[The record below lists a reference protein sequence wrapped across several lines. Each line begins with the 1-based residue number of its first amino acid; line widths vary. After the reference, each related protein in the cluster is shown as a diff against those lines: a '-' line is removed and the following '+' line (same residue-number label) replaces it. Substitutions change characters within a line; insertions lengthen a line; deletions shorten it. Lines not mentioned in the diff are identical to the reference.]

1 MTASRDDLDGRDG
14 PASAPPVDAPSWGS
28 ASEPAAGLTGL
39 PGNPGFLSP
48 GIPAFAVRDRR
59 GRAVVETPLSPRA
72 QSRYLTWLV
81 LGSGA
86 LVAVV
91 AGAALTLLAGRL
103 LGAGALPGGRPAPWW
118 LVVALAVVAL
128 PACVLLL
135 GVHTVAL
142 GASGSARVA
151 SRLTWAT
158 ALLGVALGVGTVV
171 GLDLADVAHP
181 LARDLEFEPLLALAC
196 VAVGALAWGVVAV
209 LATAAAQLEARAVQ
223 ERLRALR
230 RDGVRTPG
238 SLVDRRYLGSWT
250 DDGRPR
256 FDATVAY
263 GPPGAERSVEV
274 LLVAPPDRVPLP
286 GAPVVVVHDVQD
298 EPDAADLPA
307 PGRGGSGGA
316 PGRWLDALVLVE
328 LDQSR
333 TVSYDPDVGAFA
345 RDESPSVS

>member
-1 MTASRDDLDGRDG
+1 MTTSRDHDG
-14 PASAPPVDAPSWGS
+14 PTAAVPADVPDWGS
-28 ASEPAAGLTGL
+28 ATGPAAEPTGL

-48 GIPAFAVRDRR
+48 GVPALAVRDRH

-72 QSRYLTWLV
+72 QTRYLARLV

-91 AGAALTLLAGRL
+91 AGTTLTLLAGHL
-103 LGAGALPGGRPAPWW
+103 LGPGALPGGRTAPWW
-118 LVVALAVVAL
+118 LVVALVAVAL

-158 ALLGVALGVGTVV
+158 ALLAVALGVGTVV

-181 LARDLEFEPLLALAC
+181 LARDLELEPLLALAC
-196 VAVGALAWGVVAV
+196 VSVGALAWGVVAV
-209 LATAAAQLEARAVQ
+209 LSTTEAQIEARAVQ
-223 ERLRALR
+223 ERLRVLR

-238 SLVDRRYLGSWT
+238 SLVDRRYQGSWT

-256 FDATVAY
+256 FDATVTY

-274 LLVAPPDRVPLP
+274 LLVAPQDRVPLP
-286 GAPVVVVHDVQD
+286 GAPVVVVHEVRDDADV
-298 EPDAADLPA
+298 AAPGPA
-307 PGRGGSGGA
+307 PRGRGGRRD
-316 PGRWLDALVLVE
+316 PNRWILDLVLVE

-333 TVSYDPDVGAFA
+333 PVHYDPDVAAFA
-345 RDESPSVS
+345 KEASSSGS

>member
-1 MTASRDDLDGRDG
+1 MTASRDHDGRTAAA
-14 PASAPPVDAPSWGS
+14 PADVPDWGS
-28 ASEPAAGLTGL
+28 AAEPATDATGL

-48 GIPAFAVRDRR
+48 GVPAFAVRDRR

-72 QSRYLTWLV
+72 QTRYLVRLV

-91 AGAALTLLAGRL
+91 VGPALTLLAGHL
-103 LGAGALPGGRPAPWW
+103 LGPGALPGGRPAPWW
-118 LVVALAVVAL
+118 LVLALAVVAL

-158 ALLGVALGVGTVV
+158 VLLAVALGVGAVV
-171 GLDLADVAHP
+171 GLDLAGVAHP
-181 LARDLEFEPLLALAC
+181 LARDLELEPLLALAC

-209 LATAAAQLEARAVQ
+209 LSTAEAQLEARAVQ

-238 SLVDRRYLGSWT
+238 SLLDRRYQGSWT

-256 FDATVAY
+256 FDATVTY

-274 LLVAPPDRVPLP
+274 LLVAPQDRVPLP
-286 GAPVVVVHDVQD
+286 GAPVVVVHEVRDD
-298 EPDAADLPA
+298 ADAAA
-307 PGRGGSGGA
+307 PGPSPRGRGGRRDQT
-316 PGRWLDALVLVE
+316 RWMLDLVLVE

-333 TVSYDPDVGAFA
+333 PVAYDPDAAAFA
-345 RDESPSVS
+345 KEESASSS

>member
-1 MTASRDDLDGRDG
+1 MTASRDDLDG
-14 PASAPPVDAPSWGS
+14 PTAAPPADAPGWGS
-28 ASEPAAGLTGL
+28 ASEPTAGLTGL

-48 GIPAFAVRDRR
+48 GVPAFAVRDRR

-72 QSRYLTWLV
+72 QTRYLTRLV
-81 LGSGA
+81 LGSGV

-91 AGAALTLLAGRL
+91 GGVALALLAGHL
-103 LGAGALPGGRPAPWW
+103 LGPGALPGGRPAPWW

-135 GVHTVAL
+135 GVHTVSH
-142 GASGSARVA
+142 GASGSVRVA

-158 ALLGVALGVGTVV
+158 VLLALALGTGAVV
-171 GLDLADVAHP
+171 GLDLAGVAHP
-181 LARDLEFEPLLALAC
+181 LARDLELEPLLALAG

-209 LATAAAQLEARAVQ
+209 LATAEAQLEARAVQ

-230 RDGVRTPG
+230 RDGVRALG
-238 SLVDRRYLGSWT
+238 SLVDRRYQGAWT

-274 LLVAPPDRVPLP
+274 LLVAPQDRVPLP
-286 GAPVVVVHDVQD
+286 GAPVVVVHDVR
-298 EPDAADLPA
+298 DAADA
-307 PGRGGSGGA
+307 ADAVARSRRHGRR
-316 PGRWLDALVLVE
+316 PRLDRWLDDLVLVE

-333 TVSYDPDVGAFA
+333 PVAYDPDAAAFA
-345 RDESPSVS
+345 KEESASGT